1 MHRSISFPRSK
12 PEEVGQVDLCE
23 IDNLGSSLLDCCIL
37 AGSVLGSH
45 REGPH
50 FSNQGLRLGPVL
62 EMAKAAFIRQYSK
75 SLLVMT
81 WGNLFTKVNLVRPPL
96 VQSALVQNFF
106 EWQTLGVVA
115 KRHWRW
121 YWPPPASGQQVLW
134 EITTITNPEH
144 VGKTTSTHQTSPAPF
159 KPFPL
164 IHRSKD
170 RRRNTQCQSK
180 RSTEQ
185 DRRGHQVLHT
195 PMEWVEK
202 ILSRNPRW
210 LHPRPEEEEPKL
222 AISLAYTLCARSAK
236 GQQWICPKYASLQLL
251 WTDASLEVTDILPLA
266 FLPTVTSKERW
277 MPKWKGSGLGPRKD
291 RLKCWQKKMR
301 SYCGTG

>member
-1 MHRSISFPRSK
+1 
-12 PEEVGQVDLCE
+12 
-23 IDNLGSSLLDCCIL
+23 
-37 AGSVLGSH
+37 
-45 REGPH
+45 
-50 FSNQGLRLGPVL
+50 
-62 EMAKAAFIRQYSK
+62 MAKAAFIRQYSK